1 MGDGVDG
8 VLMEEAED
16 MVMVGARV
24 IAEKAE
30 DIAAEDIA
38 AEDIAAED
46 IAAEAEMGEGE
57 EEEIAVA
64 VVAEGEVIEAMKLGQ
79 QIKGDGVI

>member
-16 MVMVGARV
+16 MVIVGARV
-24 IAEKAE
+24 IAEK
-30 DIAAEDIA
+30 
-38 AEDIAAED
+38 AED

-79 QIKGDGVI
+79 QIKGDGAI

>member
-30 DIAAEDIA
+30 DIAAE
-38 AEDIAAED
+38 
-46 IAAEAEMGEGE
+46 AEMGEG
-57 EEEIAVA
+57 EEIAVA

-79 QIKGDGVI
+79 

>member
-1 MGDGVDG
+1 MRDGVEG

-16 MVMVGARV
+16 MDMVGARV

-30 DIAAEDIA
+30 DIAAE
-38 AEDIAAED
+38 
-46 IAAEAEMGEGE
+46 AEMGEGE
-57 EEEIAVA
+57 
-64 VVAEGEVIEAMKLGQ
+64 VIKAMKLGQ